1 MRSKDRVRTF
11 RFNWWASNMLDEES
25 KRRKVTCTKVIEDC
39 LVKCLGTLY
48 PNAPRIE
55 QRVTTHTAKQTKRN

>member
-1 MRSKDRVRTF
+1 
-11 RFNWWASNMLDEES
+11 MLDEES

-48 PNAPRIE
+48 PNAPRVE
-55 QRVTTHTAKQTKRN
+55 QKETVHTIKQ

>member
-1 MRSKDRVRTF
+1 
-11 RFNWWASNMLDEES
+11 MLDAES
-25 KRRKVTCTKVIEDC
+25 KRRDVTCTRVIEDC

-55 QRVTTHTAKQTKRN
+55 QKEIIHTAKQ

>member
-25 KRRKVTCTKVIEDC
+25 KRRKVTRTKVIEDC

-48 PNAPRIE
+48 PNVPRVEPGVAI
-55 QRVTTHTAKQTKRN
+55 HTANQAK